1 MKRNF
6 LKVLIVSVLVG
17 GMASASTQVFA
28 QNIGTTNS
36 NSPII
41 LAQNDKLK
49 DGKYDV
55 SVQILKENSEELSM
69 AGQYISK
76 NAFLKVENGQTYM
89 TLNFSK
95 INWMKNIK
103 ISVNGAEV
111 SYKTIPSGENA
122 TITFKV
128 PDIKANIKVRMN
140 VEPMGNVGVAFRV
153 AIQNDIKQLDN
164 KTIAKKPTVEKKQEN
179 VMKKLTVEKKS
190 DVEKKAKVQE
200 VKKPEGNKTL
210 EKPQE
215 NKSVKEKTNVKE
227 KDDVK
232 GKNDVKK
239 QNLTDNNNQSQEV
252 KQEQKKEQ
260 KEEKLPKTGSPITQS
275 GILVLGQLTAI
286 AGLLLKKK
294 SNK

>member
-1 MKRNF
+1 MKKNF

-17 GMASASTQVFA
+17 GIASVSTQVFA

-69 AGQYISK
+69 AGQYVNK
-76 NAFLKVENGQTYM
+76 NASLKVENGQSYI

-128 PDIKANIKVRMN
+128 PNTKANIRVAMN
-140 VEPMGNVGVAFRV
+140 VEPMGNVSVAFRV

-179 VMKKLTVEKKS
+179 VVKKPTVEKKS
-190 DVEKKAKVQE
+190 DVEKKTKVQE
-200 VKKPEGNKTL
+200 IKKPEGNKNV

-215 NKSVKEKTNVKE
+215 NKSVKEKSNVKE
-227 KDDVK
+227 KEVLKEENNVVK
-232 GKNDVKK
+232 QKPI
-239 QNLTDNNNQSQEV
+239 DNNSQNQQV
-252 KQEQKKEQ
+252 KEEEKKEQ
-260 KEEKLPKTGSPITQS
+260 KEEKLPKTGSLITQS
-275 GILVLGQLTAI
+275 GLLALGQLTAI

>member
-28 QNIGTTNS
+28 QNIGVNNS

-76 NAFLKVENGQTYM
+76 NASLKVENGQTYM

-153 AIQNDIKQLDN
+153 AIQNDIKGLDN

-179 VMKKLTVEKKS
+179 IAKKPTVEKKS

-232 GKNDVKK
+232 K

-275 GILVLGQLTAI
+275 GILALGQLTAI